1 MSLQTRTSA
10 PTSTPPRAPKPKTA
24 PPSRR
29 PVPMRRRLSTAGLYV
44 LLAIVALVPLFPLY
58 WLVISAL
65 KSPAEFS
72 QIPPTWFPTD
82 PTLDQAATALTAVP
96 FMQSMMNSLIIAGG
110 STLSVLATS
119 ILAGYVFAKHTF
131 KGRDLL
137 FWSIVATMF
146 LPPIVTL
153 VPLYY
158 LVNSM
163 GLSDT
168 YLGVMLPWLANAF
181 GIFLMRQFIRDI
193 PDELIEAARMDGA
206 GEFRIVWQFVVPLL
220 KPAIVTLA
228 VFMFVYAWNNFI
240 WPLSILRSEALYP
253 VVLTLNRL
261 MSYTMSF
268 EYQNVVL
275 AGAIIASLPT
285 LLVFLVTQR
294 VFVAGIAA
302 SGVKG

>member
-1 MSLQTRTSA
+1 MTSA
-10 PTSTPPRAPKPKTA
+10 TAATSATSPAPTTPAPLPSTRPRTPRQRLTTA
-24 PPSRR
+24 
-29 PVPMRRRLSTAGLYV
+29 ALYV
-44 LLAIVALVPLFPLY
+44 LLIVVALIPLFPLY
-58 WLVISAL
+58 WLLISAS
-65 KSPAEFS
+65 KTPAEFS
-72 QIPPTWFPTD
+72 HIPPTWFPQS
-82 PTLDQAATALTAVP
+82 PTLEPTTTALTAVP
-96 FMQSMMNSLIIAGG
+96 FLQSMLNSVIIAGG
-110 STLSVLATS
+110 ATLSVLVTS
-119 ILAGYVFAKHTF
+119 ILAGYVFAKHHF
-131 KGRDLL
+131 AGRDLL
-137 FWSIVATMF
+137 FWTIVATMF

-158 LVNSM
+158 LVSSM
-163 GLSDT
+163 GLDNT

-181 GIFLMRQFIRDI
+181 GIFLMRQFIQDI

-228 VFMFVYAWNNFI
+228 VFMFVYAWNNFL
-240 WPLSILRSEALYP
+240 WPLSILKSEAMYP

-275 AGAIIASLPT
+275 AGALIASLPT
-285 LLVFLVTQR
+285 LILFLVTQR

>member
-1 MSLQTRTSA
+1 MSASS
-10 PTSTPPRAPKPKTA
+10 STI
-24 PPSRR
+24 
-29 PVPMRRRLSTAGLYV
+29 VRRRLGKTIQYT
-44 LLAIVALVPLFPLY
+44 LLAIVALIPLFPLY
-58 WLVISAL
+58 WLLISAM
-65 KSPAEFS
+65 KTPAEFS
-72 QIPPTWFPTD
+72 QIPPTWFPST
-82 PTLDQAATALTAVP
+82 PTLEPTVTALTAVP
-96 FMQSMMNSLIIAGG
+96 FFQSMLNSIIIAGG
-110 STLSVLATS
+110 ATVSVLVTS
-119 ILAGYVFAKHTF
+119 ILAGYVFAKHRF
-131 KGRDLL
+131 RGRDAL
-137 FWSIVATMF
+137 FWAIIATMF
-146 LPPIVTL
+146 LPPIVTI

-158 LVNSM
+158 LVSSM

-168 YLGVMLPWLANAF
+168 YLGVLLPWLANAF
-181 GIFLMRQFIRDI
+181 GIFLMRQFIQDI
-193 PDELIEAARMDGA
+193 PDELIEAARVDGA

-228 VFMFVYAWNNFI
+228 VFMFVYAWNNFL
-240 WPLSILRSEALYP
+240 WPLSILKSEALYP

-275 AGAIIASLPT
+275 AGAVIASLPT

>member
-1 MSLQTRTSA
+1 MTA
-10 PTSTPPRAPKPKTA
+10 TA
-24 PPSRR
+24 PVIPARR
-29 PVPMRRRLSTAGLYV
+29 PATGRQRASKAVLYA
-44 LLAIVALVPLFPLY
+44 LLALVALVPLFPLY

-65 KSPAEFS
+65 KGPAEFS
-72 QIPPTWFPTD
+72 QIPPTWFPVA
-82 PTLDQAATALTAVP
+82 PTLDQAATAVTAVP
-96 FMQSMMNSLIIAGG
+96 FFSSMLNSIVIAGG
-110 STLSVLATS
+110 STISVLITS
-119 ILAGYVFAKHTF
+119 ILAGYVFAKHSF
-131 KGRDLL
+131 RGRDAL
-137 FWSIVATMF
+137 FWAIVATMF

-158 LVNSM
+158 LVSSM

-220 KPAIVTLA
+220 RPAIVTLA

-268 EYQNVVL
+268 QYQNVVL

-285 LLVFLVTQR
+285 LLVFLVAQR

>member
-1 MSLQTRTSA
+1 MSAVS
-10 PTSTPPRAPKPKTA
+10 TST
-24 PPSRR
+24 SRR
-29 PVPMRRRLSTAGLYV
+29 RVGRVLQYA
-44 LLAIVALVPLFPLY
+44 LLAIVAIIPLFPLY

-65 KSPAEFS
+65 KTPAEFS
-72 QIPPTWFPTD
+72 QIPPTWFPTA
-82 PTLDQAATALTAVP
+82 PTLEPTMTALTAVP
-96 FMQSMMNSLIIAGG
+96 FFPSMLNSIIIAGG
-110 STLSVLATS
+110 ATLSVLVTS
-119 ILAGYVFAKHTF
+119 ILAGYVFAKHRF
-131 KGRDLL
+131 AGRDFL
-137 FWSIVATMF
+137 FWSIIATMF
-146 LPPIVTL
+146 LPPIVTI

-158 LVNSM
+158 LVSSM

-168 YLGVMLPWLANAF
+168 YLGVLLPWLANAF
-181 GIFLMRQFIRDI
+181 GIFLMRQFIQDI

-206 GEFRIVWQFVVPLL
+206 GEFRIVWQFVVPVL

-228 VFMFVYAWNNFI
+228 VFMFVYAWNNFL
-240 WPLSILRSEALYP
+240 WPLSILKSEALYP

-275 AGAIIASLPT
+275 AGAVIASLPT

>member
-1 MSLQTRTSA
+1 MSSIS
-10 PTSTPPRAPKPKTA
+10 ST
-24 PPSRR
+24 
-29 PVPMRRRLSTAGLYV
+29 RRRVGRIVQYA
-44 LLAIVALVPLFPLY
+44 LLAIVALIPLFPLY
-58 WLVISAL
+58 WLLISAL
-65 KSPAEFS
+65 KTPAEFS
-72 QIPPTWFPTD
+72 QIPPSWFPIA
-82 PTLDQAATALTAVP
+82 PTLDPTTTALTAVP
-96 FMQSMMNSLIIAGG
+96 FFQSMLNSIIIAGG
-110 STLSVLATS
+110 ATLSVLVTS
-119 ILAGYVFAKHTF
+119 ILAGYVFAKHRF
-131 KGRDLL
+131 PGRDLL
-137 FWSIVATMF
+137 FWGIIATMF
-146 LPPIVTL
+146 LPPIVTI

-158 LVNSM
+158 LVSSM

-168 YLGVMLPWLANAF
+168 YLGVLLPWLANAF
-181 GIFLMRQFIRDI
+181 GIFLMRQFIQDI

-228 VFMFVYAWNNFI
+228 VFMFVYAWNNFL
-240 WPLSILRSEALYP
+240 WPLSILKSEALYP

-275 AGAIIASLPT
+275 AGAVIASLPT